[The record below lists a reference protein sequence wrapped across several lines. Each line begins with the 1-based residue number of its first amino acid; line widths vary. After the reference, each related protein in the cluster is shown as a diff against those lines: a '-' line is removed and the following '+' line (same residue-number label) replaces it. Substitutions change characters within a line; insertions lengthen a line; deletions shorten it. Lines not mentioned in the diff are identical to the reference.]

1 MSENQTDIPRPVAL
15 SAILVVFAAA
25 VSAGIHAGLVPEH
38 LGEMPLLGVSFI
50 LAVLV
55 LLAIGAAVAVRPEA
69 QLPASLAAFLFAGL
83 ILAYVASRTTG
94 LPVLEPEPERV
105 DAIGIVTVA
114 VQLIGAFAALWLIR
128 TAGRQRSVTGGPP
141 PGTPSGSLPHRSK
154 SLMLAGLVAIA
165 FAVVALGA
173 AGGDEGH
180 GHGEAQGHGETHDEA
195 GSAAI
200 PGIE

>member
-1 MSENQTDIPRPVAL
+1 MTENQTDVPRPVVLTAT
-15 SAILVVFAAA
+15 LVVLAAA

-50 LAVLV
+50 FAVLA
-55 LLAIGAAVAVRPEA
+55 LLAIGAAVAIRPET

-94 LPVLEPEPERV
+94 LPALEPEPEPV

-114 VQLIGAFAALWLIR
+114 VQLAGLLAALWLTR
-128 TAGRQRSVTGGPP
+128 TADRQQSLVDETPQGM
-141 PGTPSGSLPHRSK
+141 PSGSLPHRSK
-154 SLMLAGLVAIA
+154 SLVLAGLVAIA
-165 FAVVALGA
+165 FAVVALNA
-173 AGGDEGH
+173 AGGEGH
-180 GHGEAQGHGETHDEA
+180 GHGEIPGHGEMHDEA
-195 GSAAI
+195 GPAAV